1 MRKLNTTDEA
11 KLREGDRSWGAG
23 VDRSRVPMD
32 KKQKEGGVEQGE
44 RARNREP
51 LVIKAAGG
59 TNLAVVQRRRAL
71 LAEA

>member
-1 MRKLNTTDEA
+1 M
-11 KLREGDRSWGAG
+11 
-23 VDRSRVPMD
+23 DRSRVPMD